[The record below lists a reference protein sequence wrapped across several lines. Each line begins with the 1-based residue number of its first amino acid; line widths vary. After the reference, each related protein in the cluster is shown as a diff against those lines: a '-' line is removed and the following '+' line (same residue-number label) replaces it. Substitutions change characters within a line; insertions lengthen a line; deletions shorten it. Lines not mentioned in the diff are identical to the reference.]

1 MQYILKLTSIVAF
14 TAILASCGGGK
25 KEKNSAL
32 NDKKVELEKLKGEQ
46 KKINDQVAALEGE
59 ILKLDPNAAV
69 TAKLVTVESI
79 DGSDFNHFIDLQG
92 KIDAK
97 NTAYVAPRNGQGG
110 IVRAIYVK
118 QGDNVRKGQTLLK
131 LDDAIPRQQLEAALQ
146 QVSTVKAQLELAKT
160 TYQRQ
165 KNLWDN
171 NIGAEMQVIQA
182 KANVDQLNAQLRA
195 AEAQAGAAREQ
206 VGFTNVIADINGTLD
221 QVNIRVGEAFIGM
234 MGSTPQLSIVNT
246 GVLKLH
252 VNVPETYIDRVK
264 TGSPLVIT
272 LPDAGNKTIKTTA
285 SVVSKLIDP
294 ASRSFYVEANVPSD
308 PSIRAN
314 QIAKVQIQDYSR
326 PDAIT
331 VPVNTLQTDQ
341 TGKYVL
347 VATKEGNKLV
357 ARKKTVIVGELYGDR
372 LEVKSGLSAGDQ
384 IITDGFQN
392 LYDGQVITTR

>member
-25 KEKNSAL
+25 KEKNSVL

-46 KKINDQVAALEGE
+46 KKINDLVAQLEGE

-69 TAKLVTVESI
+69 TAKLVTVEAI
-79 DGSDFNHFIDLQG
+79 DGSDFNHYIDLQG

-131 LDDAIPRQQLEAALQ
+131 LDDAIPRQQLEAAIQ

-195 AEAQAGAAREQ
+195 AEAQAGSAREQ
-206 VGFTNVIADINGTLD
+206 LGFTNVVADISGTLD
-221 QVNIRVGEAFIGM
+221 QVNVRVGEAFVGM
-234 MGSTPQLSIVNT
+234 MGTTPQLSIVNT

-264 TGSPLVIT
+264 TGSPLVVT
-272 LPDAGNKTIKTTA
+272 LPDANNKIIKTTA

-308 PSIRAN
+308 PAIRAN

-347 VATKEGNKLV
+347 VAIKEGNKLV